1 MDVAGHLT
9 ERLQVMANYAY
20 TDARITKD
28 TTPSGDPGNVGHRLY
43 NIPLHQGGIW
53 LQYSLPSGWRFGAGA
68 FAASDRWG
76 NNENTFKIGDYIR
89 VDTNVSYSWDTGFG
103 KATAQFNVTNL
114 FDERY
119 YARATYTPGVLPAP
133 GRTFI
138 ARL

>member
-1 MDVAGHLT
+1 MPTPMRASPRTRRPPAIRVTSGIDC
-9 ERLQVMANYAY
+9 
-20 TDARITKD
+20 
-28 TTPSGDPGNVGHRLY
+28 TT

-68 FAASDRWG
+68 FAANNRWG

-119 YARATYTPGVLPAP
+119 YASATYTP
-133 GRTFI
+133 
-138 ARL
+138 